1 MKKLILFT
9 LLILPLAFASCGSDD
24 EPNYSNQT
32 LAVGSVYAIPGGSTG
47 WTSDNELIA
56 SVSTNGVTAEHV
68 GETYIRNGNKS
79 FKVTVTPKYNTFKEP
94 YLNFGASKTTVKNF
108 MSSFNLNKEQ
118 NDALLYDGSFP
129 VMYYLYSFKNAVLNM
144 SSAVIK
150 VSSVS
155 ADDMVAFLQERYVFV
170 TMDEDKYYFGFVS
183 PDEKTLVVLQI
194 DTLNSQVVYMIAYA
208 EVSAY
213 STSAQ
218 TMKMMKKH
226 LAPSSTTHGAEVKA
240 EYSRLLD
247 VMPEMKSEYNIINK

>member
-32 LAVGSVYAIPGGSTG
+32 LAVGNVYAIPGGSTG

-150 VSSVS
+150 VSLVS

-213 STSAQ
+213 STPAQ
-218 TMKMMKKH
+218 TLKMMKKQ
-226 LAPSSTTHGAEVKA
+226 LAPASTIHGAEVKA

-247 VMPEMKSEYNIINK
+247 IMPEMKSEYNIINK